1 MTSSLPIYLYGT
13 EVLKKKARSI
23 QTFDDS
29 VVKLMVGM
37 AGTMRKANG
46 IGLAA
51 TQVGDMRQMLVVDL
65 TAIERAHL
73 TEEEDEKTPP
83 PAEVKTLVMMNPVVV
98 DEDGLL
104 PMEEGCL
111 SIPGL
116 RAEVER
122 AEKIR
127 VKFRDQNF
135 DPAELT
141 ADGLL
146 ARVVLHEIDHL
157 NGILF
162 IDRLGKARR
171 ALLGSDLKK
180 IKKGN
185 VDTSYPV
192 VTALEV

>member
-1 MTSSLPIYLYGT
+1 MSNLPIYLYGT
-13 EVLKKKARSI
+13 EILKKKARPI
-23 QTFDDS
+23 QSFDDS
-29 VVKLMVGM
+29 VIKLMVGM

-51 TQVGDMRQMLVVDL
+51 TQVGDTRQMLVVDL

-73 TEEEDEKTPP
+73 TEEEEEKMPP
-83 PAEVKTLVMMNPVVV
+83 PEAKTLVMINPLVV
-98 DEDGLL
+98 DEDGTI

-127 VKFRDQNF
+127 VQFRDQNF

-141 ADGLL
+141 VDGLL

-162 IDRLGKARR
+162 VDRLSRTRR
-171 ALLGSDLKK
+171 AMLHSDLKK
-180 IKKGN
+180 IKKG
-185 VDTSYPV
+185 DIDASYPV